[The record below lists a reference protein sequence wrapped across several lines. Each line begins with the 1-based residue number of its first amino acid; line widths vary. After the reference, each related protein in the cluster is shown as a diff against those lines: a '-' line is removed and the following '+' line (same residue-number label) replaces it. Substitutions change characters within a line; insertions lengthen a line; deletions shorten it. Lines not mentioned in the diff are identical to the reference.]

1 MSSNQKRTKV
11 IIYTHFSQ
19 TKKTFILKT
28 FYYIATILKLGIKLI
43 YIYNNH

>member
-19 TKKTFILKT
+19 TKKNIHIKNFLLYCNDIKT
-28 FYYIATILKLGIKLI
+28 RYKINLYL
-43 YIYNNH
+43 